1 MRILLALPEELV
13 MISCSEHAMH
23 SLLCTR
29 GGEIKTKCW
38 HCAGSPYCFHPQ
50 MRTFQK
56 PGDYFSLSL
65 INLPRN

>member
-29 GGEIKTKCW
+29 EGEIKTKCW
-38 HCAGSPYCFHPQ
+38 RSAGFAYCLHPQ

-56 PGDYFSLSL
+56 PGETISPSLL
-65 INLPRN
+65 